1 MGTETSVRADKWLWA
16 VRLFKTRTLAAEA
29 CKAGHVKL
37 AGANLKP
44 ARELRV
50 GEVLTVQQG
59 EITRTV
65 KVAGLAERRVGAPA
79 ARELLEDLTPP
90 EVYARQREQAR
101 LPMPPR
107 GVGRPTKKLRRKL
120 EKLGFIEE

>member
-1 MGTETSVRADKWLWA
+1 MRADKWLWA

-50 GEVLTVQQG
+50 GEVLAVQQG
-59 EITRTV
+59 DITRTV
-65 KVAGLAERRVGAPA
+65 KVAGLAERRVGAPE
-79 ARELLEDLTPP
+79 ARLLMEDLTPP
-90 EVYARQREQAR
+90 EVYARQQEQAR
-101 LPMPPR
+101 LPRPPQTA
-107 GVGRPTKKLRRKL
+107 GRPTKKFRRML
-120 EKLGFIEE
+120 EKMGFIEE